1 MNSNQKTKVIARST
15 YGDRFFEFVVAGKK
29 ESLEDIM
36 RALAAERK
44 HAGYTG
50 EMLTDLMY
58 TNFVLIYSCSPCNVT
73 PVNIPASSYTFD
85 KIKHYEVSDDDDDSA
100 GLAVYTFDICL
111 RGEGANE
118 QEAWENAV
126 TAFCLDPGCP

>member
-1 MNSNQKTKVIARST
+1 MNSSQKTKVIARST
-15 YGDRFFEFVVAGKK
+15 YGNRFFEFVVSGKK

-50 EMLTDLMY
+50 EMLTDIMY
-58 TNFVLIYSCSPCNVT
+58 TNFVLIYSCSPCNVS

-85 KIKHYEVSDDDDDSA
+85 EIKHYDASDNGNEDFET
-100 GLAVYTFDICL
+100 YTFNICL
-111 RGEGANE
+111 RGEGPNE
-118 QEAWENAV
+118 EEAWKNAV